1 LPLRNSL
8 AISSPLKL
16 GFTETDA
23 QVYTF
28 PATEGQ
34 QEARDIAEAVKLHKL
49 QLYRI
54 SKKMGSI

>member
-1 LPLRNSL
+1 
-8 AISSPLKL
+8 LKL

-49 QLYRI
+49 QLYPI